1 MNKPLMMA
9 VAALFSVAPLAALA
23 NNCEEI
29 KADISQK
36 IINNGV
42 PESSFTLSTQPVGQD
57 VSADAKV
64 VGTCGGGQ
72 QQIIYSR
79 VSGSAAVDAVQTP
92 KVEDTEHPDLQPQ
105 TEPKTESQTQ
115 P

>member
-1 MNKPLMMA
+1 MKKSLIVA
-9 VAALFSVAPLAALA
+9 VALFSVAPLAALA

-29 KADISQK
+29 KTGISQK
-36 IINNGV
+36 IVNNGV
-42 PESSFTLSTQPVGQD
+42 IEDSFELSTLPVGQD
-57 VSADAKV
+57 VPEGAKV

-72 QQIIYSR
+72 QQIVYSR
-79 VSGSAAVDAVQTP
+79 VSHSATGQAEQTP

-105 TEPKTESQTQ
+105 TQ